1 MTRAGYRPSSELV
14 PLVLAGSR
22 LAIARMIS
30 RAEGGYEEAAD
41 ALAELYKHTGKAQI
55 VGITGVPGAG
65 KSTLVAALIK
75 ALTQDGR
82 KVGVVAV
89 DPSSP
94 FTGGA
99 ILGDR
104 VRMNDAAEA
113 NQAFVR
119 SMATRGHLGGL
130 APATLQAV
138 DILDAA
144 GYSPII
150 IETVGVGQD
159 EVEIVS
165 AAHTIVVLS
174 PPGLGDDIQ
183 AIKAGI
189 LEIADIHVVSKAD
202 KPEAAATVSALKG
215 MLALGRN
222 GDIHHFGRGGS
233 GAKGGGRNDECPH
246 FSWTSPVLAV
256 SSVSGEQMES
266 LKATIAKHWAHLHE
280 SGELAERQRN
290 NCRTRIFNTARHLFQ
305 QQFDERSDELEKHL
319 QAVVK
324 READPQAAAHALLGW
339 NKERQK

>member
-30 RAEGGYEEAAD
+30 RAEGGYAEAAE
-41 ALAELYKHTGKAQI
+41 AMAELYKHTGKAQI

-75 ALTQDGR
+75 ALTQDGH

-144 GYSPII
+144 SYSPII

-202 KPEAAATVSALKG
+202 KPEASATVSALKG
-215 MLALGRN
+215 MLALGAARA
-222 GDIHHFGRGGS
+222 GS
-233 GAKGGGRNDECPH
+233 K
-246 FSWTSPVLAV
+246 WTSPVLAV

-266 LKATIAKHWAHLHE
+266 LKATIAKHWTHLHE

-319 QAVVK
+319 QAVVN
-324 READPQAAAHALLGW
+324 READPQAAAHTLLGW

>member
-1 MTRAGYRPSSELV
+1 MSGVARFNRAQRPAYIPSLELV
-14 PLVLAGSR
+14 PQVLAGAR

-30 RAEGGYEEAAD
+30 RAEGNYAEASQ
-41 ALAELYKHTGKAQI
+41 ALTEIYKHTGKAHI
-55 VGITGVPGAG
+55 IGITGVPGAG

-75 ALTQDGR
+75 ALSANGH

-94 FTGGA
+94 FSGGA

-104 VRMNDAAEA
+104 VRMNEVAEA

-144 GYSPII
+144 GYSPVI

-165 AAHTIVVLS
+165 AAHTVVVLS

-189 LEIADIHVVSKAD
+189 LEIADLHVVSKAD
-202 KPEAAATVSALKG
+202 KPEAAATVAALKG
-215 MLALGRN
+215 MLTLGAALHSSN
-222 GDIHHFGRGGS
+222 
-233 GAKGGGRNDECPH
+233 K
-246 FSWTSPVLAV
+246 FSSAWDAPVLAV
-256 SSVSGEQMES
+256 SSVSGEQMGS
-266 LKATIAKHWAHLHE
+266 LVATIDAHWKHLQDSDEVAARE
-280 SGELAERQRN
+280 RN
-290 NCRTRIFNTARHLFQ
+290 NCRTRIFNMARHLFQ
-305 QQFDERSDELEKHL
+305 QQFDAGATDLEQQL

-324 READPQAAAHALLGW
+324 RESDPRTAAHVLLGW
-339 NKERQK
+339 DKER

>member
-1 MTRAGYRPSSELV
+1 MTRADYRPSLELV

-30 RAEGGYEEAAD
+30 RAEGGYAEAHE
-41 ALAELYKHTGKAQI
+41 ALAEIYKHSGKAHI
-55 VGITGVPGAG
+55 IGITGVPGAG
-65 KSTLVAALIK
+65 KSTLVGSLIK
-75 ALTQDGR
+75 ALTLGGS
-82 KVGVVAV
+82 KVGVVAI

-94 FTGGA
+94 FSGGA

-202 KPEAAATVSALKG
+202 KPEAAAAVAALKG
-215 MLALGRN
+215 MLALGT
-222 GDIHHFGRGGS
+222 
-233 GAKGGGRNDECPH
+233 AKCDSAWKP
-246 FSWTSPVLAV
+246 PVLAV
-256 SSVSGEQMES
+256 SSQSGEHIEA
-266 LKATIAKHWAHLHE
+266 LKASIDKHRTHLHA
-280 SGELAERQRN
+280 SGEFAARQRN

-305 QQFDERSDELEKHL
+305 QQFAERGEDLEMQL

-324 READPQAAAHALLGW
+324 READPQSAAQALLGW
-339 NKERQK
+339 NQERQK

>member
-1 MTRAGYRPSSELV
+1 MTRAAYRPSSELV

-30 RAEGGYEEAAD
+30 RAEGGYAEAAD
-41 ALAELYKHTGKAQI
+41 ALAELYKHTGKAHI
-55 VGITGVPGAG
+55 VGVTGVPGAG

-75 ALTQDGR
+75 VLTQEGR

-130 APATLQAV
+130 APATLQAI

-150 IETVGVGQD
+150 VETVGVGQD

-202 KPEAAATVSALKG
+202 KPEAAATVAALKG
-215 MLALGRN
+215 MLALGARN
-222 GDIHHFGRGGS
+222 GEG
-233 GAKGGGRNDECPH
+233 PH

-256 SSVSGEQMES
+256 SSVSGEQMQ
-266 LKATIAKHWAHLHE
+266 LLQATIAKHWTHLHE

-290 NCRTRIFNTARHLFQ
+290 NCRTRIFNMARHLFQ
-305 QQFDERSDELEKHL
+305 QQFEERSDELEHQL

-339 NKERQK
+339 NKERRK

>member
-1 MTRAGYRPSSELV
+1 MTQRAGYRPSLELV
-14 PLVLAGSR
+14 PEVLAGSR
-22 LAIARMIS
+22 AAIARMIS
-30 RAEGGYEEAAD
+30 RAEGGYAEAEEA
-41 ALAELYKHTGKAQI
+41 LAAIYKSAGKAHI

-75 ALTQDGR
+75 SLSLEGH

-94 FTGGA
+94 FSGGA

-104 VRMNDAAEA
+104 IRMNEVAQAS
-113 NQAFVR
+113 QAFVR

-150 IETVGVGQD
+150 IESVGVGQD
-159 EVEIVS
+159 EVEIVK
-165 AAHTIVVLS
+165 AAHTVVVLS

-202 KPEAAATVSALKG
+202 KPEAAATVAALKG
-215 MLALGRN
+215 MLKL
-222 GDIHHFGRGGS
+222 GGS
-233 GAKGGGRNDECPH
+233 AARSTWSP
-246 FSWTSPVLAV
+246 PVLTV
-256 SSVSGEQMES
+256 SAISGEHLDS
-266 LKATIAKHWAHLHE
+266 LKATIRQHRSHLE
-280 SGELAERQRN
+280 STGELAVRQREF
-290 NCRTRIFNTARHLFQ
+290 CRTRIFNMARHLFQ
-305 QQFDERSDELEKHL
+305 EQFHEGAEDFDRQLE
-319 QAVVK
+319 AVVR
-324 READPQAAAHALLGW
+324 READPMSAANVLLGW
-339 NKERQK
+339 NKGRHS

>member
-1 MTRAGYRPSSELV
+1 MTRGGYRPSLELV

-30 RAEGGYEEAAD
+30 RAESGYAEASQ
-41 ALAELYKHTGKAQI
+41 ALAELYKHTGKAHI
-55 VGITGVPGAG
+55 IGITGVPGAG
-65 KSTLVAALIK
+65 KSTLVATLIK
-75 ALTQDGR
+75 ALTVDGH

-165 AAHTIVVLS
+165 AAHSIVVLS

-202 KPEAAATVSALKG
+202 KPEAAVTVAALKG
-215 MLALGRN
+215 MLALGTARS
-222 GDIHHFGRGGS
+222 DS
-233 GAKGGGRNDECPH
+233 TWKP
-246 FSWTSPVLAV
+246 PVLAV
-256 SSVSGEQMES
+256 SSVSGEQMET
-266 LKATIAKHWAHLHE
+266 LRATLGKHWTHLHE
-280 SGELAERQRN
+280 SGEFAARQRN
-290 NCRTRIFNTARHLFQ
+290 NCRTRIFNTARQLFQ
-305 QQFDERSDELEKHL
+305 QQFEERAEELEQQL

-339 NKERQK
+339 NQETRK

>member
-1 MTRAGYRPSSELV
+1 
-14 PLVLAGSR
+14 

-30 RAEGGYEEAAD
+30 RAEGNYAEAA
-41 ALAELYKHTGKAQI
+41 AAMAEIYKHTGKAHI
-55 VGITGVPGAG
+55 IGITGVPGAG

-75 ALTQDGR
+75 SLTTDGH

-94 FTGGA
+94 FSGGA

-138 DILDAA
+138 DLLDAA
-144 GYSPII
+144 GYSPVI

-189 LEIADIHVVSKAD
+189 LEIADLHVVSKAD
-202 KPEAAATVSALKG
+202 KPEAGAAAAALKG
-215 MLALGRN
+215 MLSLGTARPN
-222 GDIHHFGRGGS
+222 S
-233 GAKGGGRNDECPH
+233 AWAP
-246 FSWTSPVLAV
+246 PVLAV
-256 SSVSGEQMES
+256 SSVSDEHLES
-266 LKATIAKHWAHLHE
+266 LKAAIGRHRKHLQD
-280 SGELAERQRN
+280 SGELADRRRN
-290 NCRTRIFNTARHLFQ
+290 NCRTRIFNMARHAFQ
-305 QQFDERSDELEKHL
+305 QQFDEHAEVLEEQL
-319 QAVVK
+319 QAVVDRK
-324 READPQAAAHALLGW
+324 IDPQAAAQVLLGW
-339 NKERQK
+339 NKKS

>member
-1 MTRAGYRPSSELV
+1 MTRAGYRPSHELV
-14 PLVLAGSR
+14 PLVLSGSR

-30 RAEGGYEEAAD
+30 RAEGGYAEASE
-41 ALAELYKHTGKAQI
+41 ALAELYKHTGKAHI

-75 ALTQDGR
+75 SLTQGGR

-94 FTGGA
+94 FSGGA

-202 KPEAAATVSALKG
+202 KPEAGAAVAALKG
-215 MLALGRN
+215 MLALGPARS
-222 GDIHHFGRGGS
+222 GS
-233 GAKGGGRNDECPH
+233 TWA
-246 FSWTSPVLAV
+246 SPVVAV
-256 SSVSGEQMES
+256 SSVSGEQMDK
-266 LKATIAKHWAHLHE
+266 LTATIDKHWKHLHE
-280 SGELAERQRN
+280 SGELAARQRN
-290 NCRTRIFNTARHLFQ
+290 NSRTRIFNTARHLFQ
-305 QQFDERSDELEKHL
+305 QQFDERADDLERQLH
-319 QAVVK
+319 AVVN
-324 READPQAAAHALLGW
+324 RETDPQSAAHALLGW
-339 NKERQK
+339 NQERSQREI

>member
-1 MTRAGYRPSSELV
+1 MMLAEG
-14 PLVLAGSR
+14 VLAGDAR
-22 LAIARMIS
+22 AVARAIS
-30 RAEGGYEEAAD
+30 LVENDGAA
-41 ALAELYKHTGKAQI
+41 AAELIRAIFSKTGRAY
-55 VGITGVPGAG
+55 VAGVTGPPGAG
-65 KSTLVAALIK
+65 KSTLVDRVTADLRRR
-75 ALTQDGR
+75 GSS
-82 KVGVVAV
+82 VGVLTV

-94 FTGGA
+94 FSGGA
-99 ILGDR
+99 VLGDR
-104 VRMNDAAEA
+104 LRMQGHAADAGV
-113 NQAFVR
+113 FIR

-202 KPEAAATVSALKG
+202 RPEAALTVAALKG
-215 MLALGRN
+215 MLALGTARA
-222 GDIHHFGRGGS
+222 DS
-233 GAKGGGRNDECPH
+233 TWKP
-246 FSWTSPVLAV
+246 PVLAV
-256 SSVSGEQMES
+256 SSVSGEHMET
-266 LKATIAKHWAHLHE
+266 LRATLGQHWQHLRD
-280 SGELAERQRN
+280 SGEFAARQRN
-290 NCRTRIFNTARHLFQ
+290 NCRTRIFNTARQLFQ
-305 QQFDERSDELEKHL
+305 QQFEERTEELEQQL

-339 NKERQK
+339 NKEAQK

>member
-1 MTRAGYRPSSELV
+1 MTRSEYRPSLELV

-30 RAEGGYEEAAD
+30 RAEGSYAEAAE
-41 ALAELYKHTGKAQI
+41 ALAELYKHSGKAHI
-55 VGITGVPGAG
+55 IGITGVPGAG
-65 KSTLVAALIK
+65 KSTLVASLIK
-75 ALTQDGR
+75 ALTLGGA
-82 KVGVVAV
+82 KVGVVAI

-94 FTGGA
+94 FSGGA

-202 KPEAAATVSALKG
+202 KPEAAAAVAALKG
-215 MLALGRN
+215 MLALGTAKS
-222 GDIHHFGRGGS
+222 GS
-233 GAKGGGRNDECPH
+233 A
-246 FSWTSPVLAV
+246 WTPPVLAV
-256 SSVSGEQMES
+256 SSLSGEHIES
-266 LKATIAKHWAHLHE
+266 LKASIDKHRTHLHE
-280 SGELAERQRN
+280 SGEFAARLRN

-305 QQFDERSDELEKHL
+305 QQFEERAEDLETQL

-324 READPQAAAHALLGW
+324 READPQSAAQALLGL
-339 NKERQK
+339 NKARHE

>member
-1 MTRAGYRPSSELV
+1 
-14 PLVLAGSR
+14 
-22 LAIARMIS
+22 
-30 RAEGGYEEAAD
+30 
-41 ALAELYKHTGKAQI
+41 
-55 VGITGVPGAG
+55 VPGAG

-104 VRMNDAAEA
+104 VRMSDAAEA

-130 APATLQAV
+130 APATLHAV

-150 IETVGVGQD
+150 VETVGVGQD

-165 AAHTIVVLS
+165 AAHTVVVLS

-202 KPEAAATVSALKG
+202 KPEASAAVAALKG
-215 MLALGRN
+215 MLALGAARS
-222 GDIHHFGRGGS
+222 GS
-233 GAKGGGRNDECPH
+233 K
-246 FSWTSPVLAV
+246 WTSPVLAV
-256 SSVSGEQMES
+256 SSVSGEQMET
-266 LKATIAKHWAHLHE
+266 LKATIAKHWTHLHE
-280 SGELAERQRN
+280 SGEFAERQRN

-305 QQFDERSDELEKHL
+305 QQFDERADELEKHL

>member
-1 MTRAGYRPSSELV
+1 MTGTAVSRKRAAYRPSLEFV
-14 PLVLAGSR
+14 PEVLAGSR

-30 RAEGGYEEAAD
+30 RAEGGYTEAAD
-41 ALAELYKHTGKAQI
+41 ALAQIYKHTGKARI
-55 VGITGVPGAG
+55 IGITGVPGAG

-75 ALTQDGR
+75 SLSADGH

-94 FTGGA
+94 FSGGA

-104 VRMNDAAEA
+104 VRMNEAAEA

-130 APATLQAV
+130 ALSTLQAV

-159 EVEIVS
+159 EVEVVT
-165 AAHTIVVLS
+165 AAHTVVVLS

-202 KPEAAATVSALKG
+202 KPESAAAVAALKG
-215 MLALGRN
+215 MLTLGTGKPR
-222 GDIHHFGRGGS
+222 S
-233 GAKGGGRNDECPH
+233 
-246 FSWTSPVLAV
+246 SWTTPVLAV
-256 SSVSGEQMES
+256 SSVSGEHMQT
-266 LKATIAKHWAHLHE
+266 LKTALDDHWSHLQT
-280 SGELAERQRN
+280 SGEFAERQRS

-305 QQFDERSDELEKHL
+305 QQFDERAGDLERQL
-319 QAVVK
+319 QAVVS
-324 READPQAAAHALLGW
+324 RETDPRTAANVLLGW
-339 NKERQK
+339 NQESQK

>member
-1 MTRAGYRPSSELV
+1 MTRAEYRPSLELV

-30 RAEGGYEEAAD
+30 RAEGGYAEATE
-41 ALAELYKHTGKAQI
+41 ALAEIYRNGGKAHI
-55 VGITGVPGAG
+55 IGITGVPGAG
-65 KSTLVAALIK
+65 KSTLVASLIK
-75 ALTQDGR
+75 ALTLGGS
-82 KVGVVAV
+82 KVGVVAI

-94 FTGGA
+94 FSGGA

-202 KPEAAATVSALKG
+202 KPEAAAAVAALKG
-215 MLALGRN
+215 MMALGTVRA
-222 GDIHHFGRGGS
+222 DS
-233 GAKGGGRNDECPH
+233 G
-246 FSWTSPVLAV
+246 WTPPVLAV
-256 SSVSGEQMES
+256 SSLSGEHIES
-266 LKATIAKHWAHLHE
+266 LKASIDRHRSHLHG
-280 SGELAERQRN
+280 SGEFATRQRN

-305 QQFDERSDELEKHL
+305 QQFEERAEDFETQL

-324 READPQAAAHALLGW
+324 READPQSAAQALLGW

>member
-30 RAEGGYEEAAD
+30 RAEGGYAEAAE
-41 ALAELYKHTGKAQI
+41 AMAVIYKHTGKAHI

-130 APATLQAV
+130 APSTLQAV

-202 KPEAAATVSALKG
+202 KPEAASAVAALKG
-215 MLALGRN
+215 MLALGAVRP
-222 GDIHHFGRGGS
+222 GS
-233 GAKGGGRNDECPH
+233 K
-246 FSWTSPVLAV
+246 WTSPVLAV

-266 LKATIAKHWAHLHE
+266 LKATISKHWTHLHE

-305 QQFDERSDELEKHL
+305 RQFDERSDELEQHL

>member
-30 RAEGGYEEAAD
+30 RAEGGYAEAAD
-41 ALAELYKHTGKAQI
+41 ALAELYKHTGKAHI

-104 VRMNDAAEA
+104 VRMSDAAEA

-130 APATLQAV
+130 APATLHAV

-150 IETVGVGQD
+150 VETVGVGQD

-165 AAHTIVVLS
+165 AAHTVVVLS

-202 KPEAAATVSALKG
+202 KPEASAAVAALKG
-215 MLALGRN
+215 MLALGAARS
-222 GDIHHFGRGGS
+222 GS
-233 GAKGGGRNDECPH
+233 K
-246 FSWTSPVLAV
+246 WTSPVLAV
-256 SSVSGEQMES
+256 SSVSGEQMET
-266 LKATIAKHWAHLHE
+266 LKATIAKHWTHLYE

-305 QQFDERSDELEKHL
+305 QQFDERSDELEQHL

>member
-1 MTRAGYRPSSELV
+1 MTRGGYRPSLELV
-14 PLVLAGSR
+14 PMVLAGSR

-30 RAEGGYEEAAD
+30 RAEGGYAEASE
-41 ALAELYKHTGKAQI
+41 ALAELYKHTGKAHI

-65 KSTLVAALIK
+65 KSTLVATLIK
-75 ALTQDGR
+75 ALTVGGH

-104 VRMNDAAEA
+104 VRMNDAADA

-130 APATLQAV
+130 APATLRAV

-165 AAHTIVVLS
+165 AAHSIVVLS

-202 KPEAAATVSALKG
+202 KPEAAATVAALKG
-215 MLALGRN
+215 MLALGTVRA
-222 GDIHHFGRGGS
+222 DS
-233 GAKGGGRNDECPH
+233 PWKP
-246 FSWTSPVLAV
+246 PVLAV
-256 SSVSGEQMES
+256 SSVSGEQMET
-266 LKATIAKHWAHLHE
+266 LVATLDRHWTHLHA
-280 SGELAERQRN
+280 SGEFAARQRN
-290 NCRTRIFNTARHLFQ
+290 NCRTRIFNTARQLFQ
-305 QQFDERSDELEKHL
+305 QQFEERAEELEQQL

-324 READPQAAAHALLGW
+324 READPQAAAHVLLGW
-339 NKERQK
+339 NKETQK